1 MKVFY
6 LLIFNALFI
15 LTDSISQAPGIEWQK
30 CYGGSNGESFSAS
43 IATENGGAILVG
55 ASNSNDGDVNGG
67 HGQGDFWVVKIDSSG
82 AIKWQHCYGGSDIDV
97 AFAVNN
103 SFDGGYI
110 VAGETLSSDSD
121 VTGYHGNADFWVIK
135 IDSIGN
141 LIWQKCLGGSN
152 MEFAKSVALKS
163 DSTYIIGGVSM
174 SNDGDVTGLHGSGNF
189 DYWII
194 NLDNAGNLLWQRC
207 FGGTGPEMKG
217 TANVTYDGKIVAFG
231 QAGSLDGDVTGFIGG
246 GGDYW
251 IMKTDTSNTI
261 LSQKCL
267 GGTSADQ
274 GYYFQPT
281 SDSGYILAGY
291 SNSTDGDVT
300 GVHSFYGDYWIVKLD
315 SSFNIIWQN
324 CFGGTGLDV
333 PASIIETS
341 DNGYIVNGYTE
352 SNDGN
357 VTGNHSTLQDFWI
370 LKLDSSGNFQWQIA
384 LGGSDNELGN
394 SVCQTTDS
402 GFIVTGS
409 TFSIDGDLLN
419 SGYHG
424 NGDAW
429 VVKLAQLPNDV
440 PKLGAPLTNLT
451 GFITSSILHL
461 NYSVTTEHI
470 LPLQIFDIT
479 GRLLFE
485 KTIKTVVGKN
495 DIVLPVGEIKAG
507 VYILSMGKEAFKV
520 IAN

>member
-1 MKVFY
+1 
-6 LLIFNALFI
+6 
-15 LTDSISQAPGIEWQK
+15 
-30 CYGGSNGESFSAS
+30 
-43 IATENGGAILVG
+43 
-55 ASNSNDGDVNGG
+55 
-67 HGQGDFWVVKIDSSG
+67 
-82 AIKWQHCYGGSDIDV
+82 
-97 AFAVNN
+97 
-103 SFDGGYI
+103 
-110 VAGETLSSDSD
+110 
-121 VTGYHGNADFWVIK
+121 
-135 IDSIGN
+135 
-141 LIWQKCLGGSN
+141 